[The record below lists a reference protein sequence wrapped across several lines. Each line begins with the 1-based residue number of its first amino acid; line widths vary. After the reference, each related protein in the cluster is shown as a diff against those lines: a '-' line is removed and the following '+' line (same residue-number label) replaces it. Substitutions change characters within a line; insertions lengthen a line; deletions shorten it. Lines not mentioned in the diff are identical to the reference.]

1 MKRHLNTL
9 FVTTDDSYLSREG
22 ESIVVKRRGKK
33 VLQVP
38 ALTLDGLVCIG
49 RSYVSTPLLRLCG
62 EKGLTVSLLSPTGRI
77 IGRFEGPATGNVLL
91 RRDQHRL
98 SLDPAAR
105 LAIAARFVFG
115 KVANSRTVILRGARD
130 HGDPQGRLGEAADV
144 LGRVLRKVEHARDLD
159 ELRGMEGEA
168 GRAYFRTFDRLI
180 TRNGREFDFRGRSRR
195 PPQDRTNALL
205 SFAYGILR
213 HDMRSAC
220 EGVGLDPQIG
230 FLHADRPGRA
240 SLALDL
246 MEEFRAPLADRAV
259 LTVINRKQVS
269 GADFHARPGGAV
281 EMKDAARKTLIV
293 TYQKKKQESLTHPL
307 LREQTTVGLLP
318 HLQARLLARHLRG
331 DLDGYPPFLM
341 R

>member
-22 ESIVVKRRGKK
+22 ESIVVKRQGKK

-62 EKGLTVSLLSPTGRI
+62 EKGLTVSLLSPVGRI

-105 LAIAARFVFG
+105 LAIATRFVFG

-168 GRAYFRTFDRLI
+168 GRTYFQTFDRLI
-180 TRNGREFDFRGRSRR
+180 TRSGREFDFRGRSRR
-195 PPQDRTNALL
+195 PPLDRTNALL

-259 LTVINRKQVS
+259 LTVINRRQVS

>member
-22 ESIVVKRRGKK
+22 ESIVVKRQGKK

-62 EKGLTVSLLSPTGRI
+62 EKGLTVSLLSPTGQI

-98 SLDPAAR
+98 SLDPTAR
-105 LAIAARFVFG
+105 LAIAARFVVG
-115 KVANSRTVILRGARD
+115 KVANSRTVIRRGARD
-130 HGDPQGRLGEAADV
+130 HGDPQGRLGEAADA
-144 LGRVLRKVEHARDLD
+144 LGRVLRKVSLARDLD

-168 GRAYFRTFDRLI
+168 GRVYFRAFDRLI
-180 TRNGREFDFRGRSRR
+180 TRNDREFEFQGRSRR

-205 SFAYGILR
+205 SFTYGMVR
-213 HDMRSAC
+213 HDLRSAC

-259 LTVINRKQVS
+259 LTVINRRQVS
-269 GADFHARPGGAV
+269 GGDFQARPGGAV
-281 EMKDAARKTLIV
+281 HMKEAARKALIV
-293 TYQKKKQESLTHPL
+293 TYQKKKQETLTHPF

-331 DLDGYPPFLM
+331 DLDGYPPFLA

>member
-1 MKRHLNTL
+1 M
-9 FVTTDDSYLSREG
+9 
-22 ESIVVKRRGKK
+22 VKRQGKR

-38 ALTLDGLVCIG
+38 ALAIDGLVCIG
-49 RSYVSTPLLRLCG
+49 RSYISTPLLRLCG
-62 EKGLTVSLLSPTGRI
+62 EKGLTVSLFSPSGRI

-98 SLDPAAR
+98 SLDPDAR
-105 LAIAARFVFG
+105 LAIAARFVLG
-115 KVANSRTVILRGARD
+115 KVANSRTIILRGARD
-130 HGDPQGRLGEAADV
+130 HGDPQGRLCEAADV
-144 LGRVLRKVEHARDLD
+144 LGRVLQKVKHARDLD

-168 GRAYFRTFDRLI
+168 GRVYFRAFDNLI
-180 TRNGREFDFRGRSRR
+180 TRGSREFEFGGRSRR
-195 PPQDRTNALL
+195 PPRNRTNALL
-205 SFAYGILR
+205 SFTYGILR
-213 HDMRSAC
+213 HDVRSAC

-259 LTVINRKQVS
+259 LTVINRRQVS
-269 GADFHARPGGAV
+269 SGDFRIRPGGSV
-281 EMKDAARKTLIV
+281 RMKTAARKTLIA
-293 TYQKKKQESLTHPL
+293 TYQKRKQESLNHPL
-307 LREQTTVGLLP
+307 LGEQTTVGLLP

-331 DLDGYPPFLM
+331 DLDGYPPFLT

>member
-22 ESIVVKRRGKK
+22 KSIVVKRQGKK

-62 EKGLTVSLLSPTGRI
+62 DNGLTVSLFSSSGRI

-98 SLDPAAR
+98 SLNPHAR

-130 HGDPQGRLGEAADV
+130 HGDPERRLGEAADV

-168 GRAYFRTFDRLI
+168 GRVYFRVFDSLI
-180 TRNGREFDFRGRSRR
+180 TRGGRDFEFRGRSRR
-195 PPQDRTNALL
+195 PPRNRTNALL

-213 HDMRSAC
+213 HDIRSAC

-259 LTVINRKQVS
+259 LTVINRQQVS
-269 GADFHARPGGAV
+269 SADFDVRPGGGV
-281 EMKDAARKTLIV
+281 HMKDAARETLIV
-293 TYQKKKQESLTHPL
+293 TYQKRKQENLNHPF

-331 DLDGYPPFLM
+331 DLDGYPPFLT

>member
-1 MKRHLNTL
+1 MDADT
-9 FVTTDDSYLSREG
+9 
-22 ESIVVKRRGKK
+22 
-33 VLQVP
+33 
-38 ALTLDGLVCIG
+38 
-49 RSYVSTPLLRLCG
+49 
-62 EKGLTVSLLSPTGRI
+62 
-77 IGRFEGPATGNVLL
+77 
-91 RRDQHRL
+91 
-98 SLDPAAR
+98 R

-144 LGRVLRKVEHARDLD
+144 LGRILRSVEHARDLD

-168 GRAYFRTFDRLI
+168 GRVYFGTFDCLI
-180 TRNGREFDFRGRSRR
+180 TRGGREFEFRGRSRR
-195 PPQDRTNALL
+195 PPRNRTNALL

-213 HDMRSAC
+213 HDVRSAC

-259 LTVINRKQVS
+259 LTVINRQQVS
-269 GADFHARPGGAV
+269 SADFHVRPGRNV
-281 EMKDAARKTLIV
+281 HMKDAARKTLIV
-293 TYQKKKQESLTHPL
+293 TYQKRKQENLNHPFL
-307 LREQTTVGLLP
+307 GERTTVGLLP

-331 DLDGYPPFLM
+331 DLDGYPPFLT

>member
-9 FVTTDDSYLSREG
+9 FVTTDDSYLSKEG
-22 ESIVVKRRGKK
+22 ETIVVKREGKK

-62 EKGLTVSLLSPTGRI
+62 EKGLTVSLFSTSGRI

-98 SLDPAAR
+98 SLDPPAR

-130 HGDPQGRLGEAADV
+130 HGDPQRRLGEAADV
-144 LGRVLRKVEHARDLD
+144 LRRILRKVEHARDLD

-168 GRAYFRTFDRLI
+168 GRVYFGTLDRLI
-180 TRNGREFDFRGRSRR
+180 SRSGHEFKFRGRSRR
-195 PPQDRTNALL
+195 PARDRTNALL

-213 HDMRSAC
+213 HDVRSAC

-230 FLHADRPGRA
+230 FLHADRPGRT
-240 SLALDL
+240 SLALDV

-269 GADFHARPGGAV
+269 GADFHVRPGGAV
-281 EMKDAARKTLIV
+281 HIKATARKALIL
-293 TYQKKKQESLTHPL
+293 TYQKRKQETITHPF
-307 LREQTTVGLLP
+307 LRERTTVGLLP

-331 DLDGYPPFLM
+331 DLDGYPPFLA

>member
-62 EKGLTVSLLSPTGRI
+62 ENGLTVSLFSPSGRI
-77 IGRFEGPATGNVLL
+77 IGRFEGPASGNVLL

-98 SLDPAAR
+98 SLDPDTR

-130 HGDPQGRLGEAADV
+130 HGDPQGRLGEAVDV
-144 LGRVLRKVEHARDLD
+144 LGRVLRNVEHARDLD
-159 ELRGMEGEA
+159 EIRGMEGEA
-168 GRAYFRTFDRLI
+168 GRVYFRIFDSLI
-180 TRNGREFDFRGRSRR
+180 TRGGAEFEFQGRSRR
-195 PPQDRTNALL
+195 PPRNRTNALL
-205 SFAYGILR
+205 SFTYGILR
-213 HDMRSAC
+213 HDVRSAC

-259 LTVINRKQVS
+259 LTVINRQQVS
-269 GADFHARPGGAV
+269 SADFHVRPGGGV
-281 EMKDAARKTLIV
+281 QMKDSARKTLIV
-293 TYQKKKQESLTHPL
+293 TYQKRKQENLNHPF

-331 DLDGYPPFLM
+331 DLDGYPPFLT

>member
-22 ESIVVKRRGKK
+22 ESIVVKRQGKK

-62 EKGLTVSLLSPTGRI
+62 EKGLTVSLFSPSGRI

-98 SLDPAAR
+98 SLDPDAR

-115 KVANSRTVILRGARD
+115 KVANSRTVVLRGARD
-130 HGDPQGRLGEAADV
+130 HGDPRGQLGEAADI
-144 LGRVLRKVEHARDLD
+144 LGRVLRKVENARDLD

-168 GRAYFRTFDRLI
+168 GRVYFRVFGSLI
-180 TRNGREFDFRGRSRR
+180 TRGGPEFEFRGRSRR
-195 PPQDRTNALL
+195 PPRNRTNALL
-205 SFAYGILR
+205 SFAYGMLH
-213 HDMRSAC
+213 HDLRSAC

-230 FLHADRPGRA
+230 FLHADRSGRA

-259 LTVINRKQVS
+259 LTVVNRKQVS
-269 GADFHARPGGAV
+269 SAAFRVRPGGAV
-281 EMKDAARKTLIV
+281 YMEEATRKTLIA
-293 TYQKKKQESLTHPL
+293 TYQKRKQGILNHPFL
-307 LREQTTVGLLP
+307 GEQTTVGLLP

-331 DLDGYPPFLM
+331 DVDGYPPFLT

>member
-9 FVTTDDSYLSREG
+9 FVTTDDSFLSKEG
-22 ESIVVKRRGKK
+22 ESIVVKRQGKK

-49 RSYVSTPLLRLCG
+49 RSYISTPLLRLCG
-62 EKGLTVSLLSPTGRI
+62 EKGLSVSLFTTSGRI
-77 IGRFEGPATGNVLL
+77 IGRFEGPAAGNVLL

-105 LAIAARFVFG
+105 LGIAARCVVG
-115 KVANSRTVILRGARD
+115 KVANSRTVIRRGARD
-130 HGDPQGRLGEAADV
+130 HGDPQGLLGEAAV
-144 LGRVLRKVEHARDLD
+144 KLGRVLRKVEHAEDLD

-168 GRAYFRTFDRLI
+168 GRIYFRVFGGLI
-180 TRNGREFDFRGRSRR
+180 TRDDEQLGFRGRTRR
-195 PPQDRTNALL
+195 PPLDRTNAML
-205 SFAYGILR
+205 SFAYGMLR
-213 HDMRSAC
+213 HDVRSAC

-246 MEEFRAPLADRAV
+246 MEELRSPLADRAV
-259 LTVINRKQVS
+259 LTVINRRQVS
-269 GADFHARPGGAV
+269 GADFVVRPGGGV
-281 EMKDAARKTLIV
+281 HMKDAARRTLIV
-293 TYQKKKQESLTHPL
+293 TYQKRKQETLTHPFL
-307 LREQTTVGLLP
+307 GERTTVGLLP

-331 DLDGYPPFLM
+331 DLDGYPPFLT

>member
-9 FVTTDDSYLSREG
+9 FVTTDESYLSKEG
-22 ESIVVKRRGKK
+22 ESIVVKRQGKK

-49 RSYVSTPLLRLCG
+49 RSYVSTPLLGLCG
-62 EKGLTVSLLSPTGRI
+62 ERGVTISLFSPSGRI
-77 IGRFEGPATGNVLL
+77 IGRFEGPATGNVRL

-98 SLDPAAR
+98 SLDPSAR

-115 KVANSRTVILRGARD
+115 KVANSRTVIRRGARD

-168 GRAYFRTFDRLI
+168 GRAYFWAFDDLI
-180 TRNGREFDFRGRSRR
+180 TRSDREFAFQGRSRR
-195 PPQDRTNALL
+195 PPRDRTNALL

-213 HDMRSAC
+213 HDVRSAC

-240 SLALDL
+240 SLALDI

-269 GADFHARPGGAV
+269 GADFHARPGGSV
-281 EMKDAARKTLIV
+281 QMGDATRKALIV
-293 TYQKKKQESLTHPL
+293 TYQKRKQEALIHPYL
-307 LREQTTVGLLP
+307 NERTTVGLLP

-331 DLDGYPPFLM
+331 DLDGYPPFLT

>member
-22 ESIVVKRRGKK
+22 ESIVVKRQGKK

-62 EKGLTVSLLSPTGRI
+62 EKGLTVSLFSPSGRI

-98 SLDPAAR
+98 SLDPGAR

-115 KVANSRTVILRGARD
+115 KVANSRTVVLRGARD
-130 HGDPQGRLGEAADV
+130 HGDPRGQLGEAADI

-168 GRAYFRTFDRLI
+168 GRVYFRVFGGLI
-180 TRNGREFDFRGRSRR
+180 TRGRPEFEYRGRSRR
-195 PPQDRTNALL
+195 PPRNRTNALL
-205 SFAYGILR
+205 SFAYGMLH
-213 HDMRSAC
+213 HDVRSAC

-269 GADFHARPGGAV
+269 STAFRVRPGGAV
-281 EMKDAARKTLIV
+281 HMEEAARKTLIV
-293 TYQKKKQESLTHPL
+293 TYQKRKQETLHHPFL
-307 LREQTTVGLLP
+307 GEQTTVGLLP

-331 DLDGYPPFLM
+331 DVDGYPPFLT

>member
-9 FVTTDDSYLSREG
+9 FVTTDDSFLSKEG
-22 ESIVVKRRGKK
+22 ESIVVKRQGKK

-62 EKGLTVSLLSPTGRI
+62 EKGLTVSLLSPAGRI

-98 SLDPAAR
+98 SLHPAAR

-168 GRAYFRTFDRLI
+168 ARAYFRTFDRLI
-180 TRNGREFDFRGRSRR
+180 TRSGREFDFRGRSRR
-195 PPQDRTNALL
+195 PPRDRTNALL

-230 FLHADRPGRA
+230 FLHADRPGRT

-259 LTVINRKQVS
+259 LTVINRRQVS

>member
-38 ALTLDGLVCIG
+38 AMTIDGLVCIG

-62 EKGLTVSLLSPTGRI
+62 ENGLTVSLLSASGRI

-98 SLDPAAR
+98 SLDPHAR
-105 LAIAARFVFG
+105 LTIAARFVVG

-130 HGDPQGRLGEAADV
+130 HGDPEGRLGEAADV

-168 GRAYFRTFDRLI
+168 GRVYFRVFDSLI
-180 TRNGREFDFRGRSRR
+180 TRGGREFEFRGRSRR
-195 PPQDRTNALL
+195 PPRSRTNALL

-213 HDMRSAC
+213 HDARSAC

-259 LTVINRKQVS
+259 LTVINRQQVS
-269 GADFHARPGGAV
+269 SADFHVRPGGAV
-281 EMKDAARKTLIV
+281 HMKDAARKTLIV
-293 TYQKKKQESLTHPL
+293 TYQKRKRESLKHPF

-331 DLDGYPPFLM
+331 DLDGYPPFL
-341 R
+341 RR

>member
-22 ESIVVKRRGKK
+22 ESIVVKRQGEK

-62 EKGLTVSLLSPTGRI
+62 EKGLTVSLFSSSGRI

-98 SLDPAAR
+98 SLDPGTR
-105 LAIAARFVFG
+105 LAIATRFVFG
-115 KVANSRTVILRGARD
+115 KVANSRTVTLRGARD
-130 HGDPQGRLGEAADV
+130 HGDPQGRLGEAAV
-144 LGRVLRKVEHARDLD
+144 VLRRILRRVEQARDLD

-168 GRAYFRTFDRLI
+168 GRVYFQTFDSLI
-180 TRNGREFDFRGRSRR
+180 TRGEREFEFRSRSRR
-195 PPQDRTNALL
+195 PPRNRTNALL
-205 SFAYGILR
+205 SFSYGILY
-213 HDMRSAC
+213 HDLRSAC
-220 EGVGLDPQIG
+220 EGVGLDPQVG
-230 FLHADRPGRA
+230 FLHSDRPGRA

-246 MEEFRAPLADRAV
+246 MEEFRAPVADRAV
-259 LTVINRKQVS
+259 LTVVNRRQVS
-269 GADFHARPGGAV
+269 SADFDVRPGGSV
-281 EMKDAARKTLIV
+281 HMNEAARKALIV
-293 TYQKKKQESLTHPL
+293 TYQKRKQENLNHPFL
-307 LREQTTVGLLP
+307 GEQTTVGLLP

-331 DLDGYPPFLM
+331 DLDGYPPFLT

>member
-9 FVTTDDSYLSREG
+9 FVTTDDSYLSKEG
-22 ESIVVKRRGKK
+22 ESIVVKREGKK

-49 RSYVSTPLLRLCG
+49 RSYVSTPLLRLCA
-62 EKGLTVSLLSPTGRI
+62 EKGLTVSLFSSSGRI

-115 KVANSRTVILRGARD
+115 KVANSRTVIRRGARD

-159 ELRGMEGEA
+159 ELRGMEGEV
-168 GRAYFRTFDRLI
+168 GRVYFRTFDSLI
-180 TRNGREFDFRGRSRR
+180 TRSDPEFGFRRRSRR

-205 SFAYGILR
+205 SFAYGMLR
-213 HDMRSAC
+213 HDVRSAC
-220 EGVGLDPQIG
+220 EGVGLDPQVG

-259 LTVINRKQVS
+259 LTVINRRQVS
-269 GADFHARPGGAV
+269 GADFQARPGGAV
-281 EMKDAARKTLIV
+281 HMREAARKALIV
-293 TYQKKKQESLTHPL
+293 TYQKRKQENLTHPFL
-307 LREQTTVGLLP
+307 AERTTVGFLP